1 MYVYTIVYM
10 AYREKET
17 TKVSRWGN
25 SLGIRLPAR
34 SAARAGISDDTIL
47 TVEAHTDAVTLRPL
61 RMRRQSHTLKE
72 LLKNVRPKRDR
83 EAADWL
89 LMKPIGK
96 EIW

>member
-1 MYVYTIVYM
+1 MIYKE
-10 AYREKET
+10 RET

-47 TVEAHTDAVTLRPL
+47 TVESNADAVTLRPI
-61 RMRRQSHTLKE
+61 RERKKSRTLKA
-72 LLKNVRPKRDR
+72 LLKHVRPIRDR
-83 EAADWL
+83 EAVEWL
-89 LMKPIGK
+89 AMRPVGK